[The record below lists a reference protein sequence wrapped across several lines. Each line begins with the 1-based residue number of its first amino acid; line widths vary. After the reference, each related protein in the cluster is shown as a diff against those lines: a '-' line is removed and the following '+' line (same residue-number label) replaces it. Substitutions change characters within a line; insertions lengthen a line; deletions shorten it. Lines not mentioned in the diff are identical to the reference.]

1 MIDGFW
7 TFALIVAVTAALAS
21 GFDALFNDGE
31 WVRYALNHIDVPTFP
46 DLFISLE

>member
-7 TFALIVAVTAALAS
+7 TFAFIVAVTAALVS
-21 GFDALFNDGE
+21 GYDTLFNDGE

-46 DLFISLE
+46 DLFATL